1 MALFMKQDF
10 TPPVLSRRWIA
21 IKLRPN
27 MLIYS
32 RDHIISILESGLLFR
47 EDCVEVEQEAPSEQE
62 VWRAAGGSRSGWMTR
77 GEQVGA
83 GALVIACFV
92 ACPPK
97 NLQRSTLLR
106 TAAYMLLPLG
116 LRLAHR
122 RRCRGFLHAL
132 LACMR
137 DYLTLARRAAAMC
150 REYAA
155 LHAKLGS
162 LSSVLESMHT
172 MLCRQQSEL
181 AVLMSRASSAIL
193 GNAPWLRDD
202 VAWDAVSRDNSENL
216 MKIHHAFLV
225 VQSTLLKHIA
235 MAHYLP
241 SAHAQK
247 IYKNHNERIYW
258 IHTVVIKHL
267 TEEFKENYAALERM
281 YRLLKNYGTKDNEPK
296 KPGHIVKDNWLYS
309 DVHTDIARANLEL
322 KLALTKCS
330 SIDMFLDACA
340 LNKQELNVDI
350 LNKDIEDLI
359 DSLTKC
365 LSTAQH
371 SQIRLK
377 KLHRKFEDGDTKI
390 NDKDVVTDNEEKTNI
405 LKIEDKEPE
414 AMDEVFYFV
423 KTEEDAYSQS
433 AEDVTTG
440 PGKKEKEATKV
451 VLNELKRKL
460 VKREDVM
467 RERER
472 QALAKTMP
480 ELKVVPEFPR
490 QINVEVL
497 DRKGFIS
504 KVRIDNT
511 KNKSLKAQLKKGIH
525 KRKCFLWMRNKM
537 LHSVFDRVKKYR
549 LKNNYYSNEKD
560 IPGYVCEVNPK
571 LKYKSPFIT
580 VNKSDDVV
588 IVTKWWLKQTNKLES
603 NEVIH
608 ANPAES
614 PKEVSYCI
622 SELNDR
628 LDVHLKVSRKDLELS
643 SSESDSEFDQIKRRE
658 ILKDLRRHRVNRK
671 RNERSIDTEVDE
683 SLKPIEYSLG
693 TGLAMASVLQIN
705 SIANR
710 PNMAEEQ
717 FIGDGEVS
725 DDSGN
730 EISN

>member
-1 MALFMKQDF
+1 MMALFMKQDF

-62 VWRAAGGSRSGWMTR
+62 VWRAAGGGRVGWMTR

-83 GALVIACFV
+83 GALVIACLV

-116 LRLAHR
+116 VRLAHR

-241 SAHAQK
+241 PAHAQK

-258 IHTVVIKHL
+258 IHTVLIKHL

-281 YRLLKNYGTKDNEPK
+281 YRLLKNYGTKDSEPK
-296 KPGHIVKDNWLYS
+296 KPGHAVKDNWLYS
-309 DVHTDIARANLEL
+309 DVHTDIARTNLEL

-359 DSLTKC
+359 DNLTKC
-365 LSTAQH
+365 LSTAQN

-377 KLHRKFEDGDTKI
+377 KLHRKFEDDDTKMK
-390 NDKDVVTDNEEKTNI
+390 DKDVVLNAEEKTNI

-414 AMDEVFYFV
+414 TRDEVFYYV
-423 KTEEDAYSQS
+423 KTEEDAPPQS
-433 AEDVTTG
+433 AEDITTG
-440 PGKKEKEATKV
+440 PGKREKDATKV

-504 KVRIDNT
+504 KIRINT
-511 KNKSLKAQLKKGIH
+511 KNKNLKAQLKKGIH
-525 KRKCFLWMRNKM
+525 KRKCFSCKRNKM
-537 LHSVFDRVKKYR
+537 FNRVKKYK
-549 LKNNYYSNEKD
+549 LEIDYYSNEND
-560 IPGYVCEVNPK
+560 IPGYVCEVNSN
-571 LKYKSPFIT
+571 LKYKSVFIT
-580 VNKSDDVV
+580 VNELDSVV
-588 IVTKWWLKQTNKLES
+588 VVTKWLLKQTDKLES
-603 NEVIH
+603 NKVIH

-614 PKEVSYCI
+614 PKEVSYSN
-622 SELNDR
+622 SELNGR
-628 LDVHLKVSRKDLELS
+628 LDEHLKVSRKDLELS
-643 SSESDSEFDQIKRRE
+643 SSESDSEFDQVKRRE

-683 SLKPIEYSLG
+683 SLRPIEYSLG

-710 PNMAEEQ
+710 PNMVEEQ